1 MSCSDIFI
9 QDDLPDVDVDYVH
22 SKSFRV
28 LVDKAGS
35 MDDLQIDVKSSFVK
49 VWPSAVTVVFSL
61 SILSTPQVGL
71 LGLLLTFLVFV
82 IFFCLKES
90 FLSMYDLT
98 F

>member
-35 MDDLQIDVKSSFVK
+35 MDDLKIDVKSSFVK
-49 VWPSAVTVVFSL
+49 V
-61 SILSTPQVGL
+61 
-71 LGLLLTFLVFV
+71 
-82 IFFCLKES
+82 
-90 FLSMYDLT
+90 
-98 F
+98 